1 VTFALKFLTFVHV
14 VISLAGIAT
23 GFVVVYGLLT
33 AKRLDGWT
41 ATFLTTTVLTS
52 VTGFF
57 FPFHGLTPGQALG
70 VLSLISLALTILARY
85 RQQMRGAWR
94 TVYVI
99 GALISLY
106 FNVFVLVVQLFQ
118 KVPALAAL
126 APTQAETP
134 FVVVQAVVLAFF
146 VVTATACLIRFRGE
160 AVSTGVE

>member
-1 VTFALKFLTFVHV
+1 MTFAVTMLTFVHV

-33 AKRLDGWT
+33 ARRLDGWT
-41 ATFLTTTVLTS
+41 ATFLATTVLTS

-57 FPFHGLTPGQALG
+57 FPFHGFTPGQALG
-70 VLSLISLALTILARY
+70 VLALLALALALVARY
-85 RQQMRGAWR
+85 RRQMIGAWR

-99 GALISLY
+99 SAVVSLY

-126 APTQAETP
+126 APTQSEMP
-134 FVVVQAVVLAFF
+134 FIVVQGLVLATF
-146 VVTATACLIRFRGE
+146 VVTTTACVIRFRGE
-160 AVSTGVE
+160 AVDAGLD